1 MPKESSIL
9 TVAFAMFFVA
19 FLVLPLSLGG
29 DYCSR
34 RYEFQQDDLPVR
46 NLDTGRS
53 YSTIQAAID
62 ALETLDGHEIFVASG
77 IYYEQVVVNKSL
89 SLIGADRSTTIID
102 GGDEGRV
109 VYVIADHVEVRDF
122 TIQHGSVGLWLDNS
136 SDSRIVDNIL
146 QYGSY
151 GLRLYHSG
159 NSEVRRNDVRGFA
172 WFGVEVRSSGNC
184 TLRENRLMDNT
195 YNFGVN
201 GDVLSDFIN
210 DIDVSNTVNG
220 RPIRYLID
228 HQDLTIDSSTFDEVG
243 YLAVVNCANVE
254 VRDLEVQEN
263 VQGVLFAFTK
273 DSAINGVYASD
284 NWNGIY
290 VAHSSDISVGR
301 NQANR
306 NFDYGIKFFN
316 SSRSVAQGN
325 NVDDN
330 GWAGLGV
337 FGSSNSTIENNEVN
351 FNTYN
356 LHLVYTNNSVI
367 TRNHALGRPDEGTS
381 YSIAV
386 YYSHNNLIVHNTFAN
401 KLLHVETRNGT
412 RFTPSNRWD
421 NGFDGNYWDAYK
433 GVDADHDG
441 IGDTPHVVGYNN
453 TDEYPLM
460 GQFSEFSVTV
470 EEEPHTISI
479 ISNSTIAQFQ
489 FDAGDRRVSLRATGE
504 RGTTGFLRL
513 AVSNGFLQGLDGS
526 NLSVLVNGEPPVLK
540 RKWTVDMHTYFFFSY
555 ANGVLEPAIDPWLVV
570 VSVSGTAIAL
580 VFVALVLRK
589 RLEKR
594 K

>member
-1 MPKESSIL
+1 MCAVL
-9 TVAFAMFFVA
+9 LVA

-34 RYEFQQDDLPVR
+34 SYEFQQDDLPVR

-102 GGDEGRV
+102 GSDKGRV

-136 SDSRIVDNIL
+136 SDSRIVGNRL

-151 GLRLYHSG
+151 GLRLYHSE
-159 NSEVRRNDVRGFA
+159 NSEVLRNDVRGFA

-201 GDVLSDFIN
+201 GDVLSDFTN
-210 DIDVSNTVNG
+210 DIDGSNTVNG

-228 HQDLTIDSSTFDEVG
+228 HQDITIDSATFNEVG
-243 YLAVVNCANVE
+243 YLALVNCTHVK
-254 VRDLEVQEN
+254 VQDLEVQEN
-263 VQGVLFAFTK
+263 LQGVLFAFTK
-273 DSAINGVYASD
+273 NSAINGVYAGD

-290 VAHSSDISVGR
+290 VTHSSDISVGGV
-301 NQANR
+301 QATR

-316 SSRSVAQGN
+316 SSRSIAQGN
-325 NVDDN
+325 SVDDN

-337 FGSSNSTIENNEVN
+337 FGSSDSIIEDNEAN

-367 TRNHALGRPDEGTS
+367 ARNDALGRSGEGTS

-386 YYSHNNLIVHNTFAN
+386 YYSHNNLIVHNSFAN
-401 KLLHVETRNGT
+401 RLLHVETRNGT
-412 RFTPSNRWD
+412 RFVPSNRWD
-421 NGFDGNYWDAYK
+421 NGVDGNYWSRYG
-433 GVDADHDG
+433 GVDTDHDG
-441 IGDTPHVVGYNN
+441 IGDTAYVVGDNN
-453 TDEYPLM
+453 TDAYPLM
-460 GQFSEFSVTV
+460 GRFSEFSVTV
-470 EEEPHTISI
+470 EEETHTISV
-479 ISNSTIAQFQ
+479 ISNSTISQFQ
-489 FDAGDRRVSLRATGE
+489 FDTDAARLSFRATGE
-504 RGTTGFLRL
+504 SGSTGFLRL
-513 AVSNGFLQGLDGS
+513 AVSNGFLQNLRGVD
-526 NLSVLVNGEPPVLK
+526 LSVRVNGEPPELK
-540 RKWTVDMHTYFFFSY
+540 RTWMDETRTYFYFSY
-555 ANGVLEPAIDPWLVV
+555 VNSVAEPAIVPWVVVVVASASLVV
-570 VSVSGTAIAL
+570 CLL
-580 VFVALVLRK
+580 VFWSFR
-589 RLEKR
+589 RGEK
-594 K
+594 

>member
-367 TRNHALGRPDEGTS
+367 TRNHALGRPGEGTS

-386 YYSHNNLIVHNTFAN
+386 YYSYNNLIVHNSFAN
-401 KLLHVETRNGT
+401 SLLHVETRNGT
-412 RFTPSNRWD
+412 RFVPSNRWD
-421 NGFDGNYWDAYK
+421 NGVDGNYWSRYG

-441 IGDTPHVVGYNN
+441 IGDTAYVVGDNN
-453 TDEYPLM
+453 LDAYPLM
-460 GQFSEFSVTV
+460 GEFAEFSVTV
-470 EEEPHTISI
+470 EEETHTISV
-479 ISNSTIAQFQ
+479 ISNSTITQAQFGA
-489 FDAGDRRVSLRATGE
+489 DDGSLSFRATGE

-513 AVSNGFLQGLDGS
+513 AVSSDFLQDLGGAD
-526 NLSVLVNGEPPVLK
+526 LSVLVNGEPPELS
-540 RKWTVDMHTYFFFSY
+540 RTWTDETRTYFYFSY
-555 ANGVLEPAIDPWLVV
+555 VNSVAEPAIVPWVVVVVASVSLVV
-570 VSVSGTAIAL
+570 CLL
-580 VFVALVLRK
+580 VFWSFR
-589 RLEKR
+589 RGEK
-594 K
+594 